1 MTLLAER
8 QEAGLQA
15 LGRLGASL
23 ETFSR
28 ITADLEEAYERLH
41 ERAERID
48 LELAETNRRLAAILA
63 SLPVGMIVTDENG
76 RIADLNPTA
85 ATLLGVR
92 EEDWRGMP
100 LATLRTADGEPLV
113 GDSLPASTM
122 AEVVT
127 PEGTKLLRLAISE
140 VAGARG
146 TSQGHILTLE
156 DLTEVEALRRE
167 VHRLDKLAAL
177 GEMSARLAHQIRN
190 PLNGMQGFAEMLSRG
205 LRDQPNLRSHAGRV
219 LEGARDLNRIVSNML
234 TFARTPRGR
243 VEPCSAVRAADAAVC
258 WLRERVGPE
267 IRVRVRHDDP
277 HHRVLADR
285 FHLEESLRNL
295 LLNAAEVLPRGGLIR
310 VRTRVRDGRGEITV
324 SDTGPGVPPELR
336 RRIFEPFVTGRERG
350 TGLGLAIV
358 RSVADQANGEL
369 ELRPSG
375 RGARFRLR
383 LRLSEVEQG
392 GPA

>member
-1 MTLLAER
+1 
-8 QEAGLQA
+8 
-15 LGRLGASL
+15 
-23 ETFSR
+23 
-28 ITADLEEAYERLH
+28 
-41 ERAERID
+41 
-48 LELAETNRRLAAILA
+48 
-63 SLPVGMIVTDENG
+63 
-76 RIADLNPTA
+76 
-85 ATLLGVR
+85 
-92 EEDWRGMP
+92 
-100 LATLRTADGEPLV
+100 
-113 GDSLPASTM
+113 
-122 AEVVT
+122 
-127 PEGTKLLRLAISE
+127 
-140 VAGARG
+140 
-146 TSQGHILTLE
+146 
-156 DLTEVEALRRE
+156 
-167 VHRLDKLAAL
+167 
-177 GEMSARLAHQIRN
+177 
-190 PLNGMQGFAEMLSRG
+190 
-205 LRDQPNLRSHAGRV
+205 V

>member
-205 LRDQPNLRSHAGRV
+205 LRDQPNLRSHAG
-219 LEGARDLNRIVSNML
+219 ACW
-234 TFARTPRGR
+234 RGR
-243 VEPCSAVRAADAAVC
+243 A
-258 WLRERVGPE
+258 
-267 IRVRVRHDDP
+267 
-277 HHRVLADR
+277 
-285 FHLEESLRNL
+285 
-295 LLNAAEVLPRGGLIR
+295 
-310 VRTRVRDGRGEITV
+310 T
-324 SDTGPGVPPELR
+324 
-336 RRIFEPFVTGRERG
+336 
-350 TGLGLAIV
+350 
-358 RSVADQANGEL
+358 
-369 ELRPSG
+369 
-375 RGARFRLR
+375 
-383 LRLSEVEQG
+383 
-392 GPA
+392 